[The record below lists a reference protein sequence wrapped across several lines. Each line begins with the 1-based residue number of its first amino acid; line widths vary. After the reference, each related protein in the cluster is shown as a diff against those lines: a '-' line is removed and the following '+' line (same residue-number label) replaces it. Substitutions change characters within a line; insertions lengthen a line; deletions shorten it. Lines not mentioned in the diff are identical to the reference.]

1 MDIKKFVLTQAQKLA
16 NKLLAGPAQYVLL
29 RGGSRSGKTFIA
41 CRAIA
46 TRAMCSPGSRHAIVG
61 FRFNRVKTAVGMD
74 TFPKMLKLCFP
85 DIEVGLDKSD
95 WFFKF
100 PNGAE
105 VWLAGLDDAQ
115 RTEKV
120 LGKEFATILVNEANQ
135 VSFDSLQ
142 TVITRLAQKCMVV
155 IDGQPERELR
165 LKMYLDCNP
174 PKKHHWLYKLFIKHI
189 NPEDGTPLKNPEDYV
204 EMKMNPHDNAENLG
218 AGYLKTL
225 DNLSAAKRRRFR
237 DGEFSDSNPNQLFDA
252 DDFERYRVLD
262 VDELPEMVRINIAVD
277 PAGSDDKDAGTDG
290 EKTDAIG
297 IIVTG
302 LGTNGHAYI
311 IEDLTVL
318 AGPKVWG
325 RVATDAYDRHDA
337 DIIVAEENYGGA
349 MCKHV
354 IRTAK
359 PNVPYK
365 KVRATR
371 GKHVRAEPIS
381 ALYAQGKVHHVG
393 YMRELEDELEAF
405 TTHGFEGADSPNRA
419 DAAIWGLYDLFP
431 SLTKDKT
438 PDANDNYEAPEMLD
452 SGAGY

>member
-1 MDIKKFVLTQAQKLA
+1 MGLFKFALTAIQKLA
-16 NKLLAGPAQYVLL
+16 NQLLAGPAQYVLL

-46 TRAMCSPGSRHAIVG
+46 MRAMCAPESRHAIVG
-61 FRFNRVKTAVGMD
+61 FKFNRVRTAVGCD

-85 DIEVGLDKSD
+85 DVNVVLNKTD
-95 WFFKF
+95 WVFMF
-100 PNGAE
+100 PNGSE
-105 VWLAGLDDAQ
+105 VWLLGLDNAE
-115 RTEKV
+115 RSEKV
-120 LGKEFATILVNEANQ
+120 LGKEFATILANEANQ
-135 VSFDSLQ
+135 IAFDSLQ
-142 TVITRLAQKCMVV
+142 TLITRLAQKCTVK

-204 EMKMNPHDNAENLG
+204 EMKMNPQDNAANLG

-237 DGEFSDSNPNQLFDA
+237 DGDFGDVNPNQLFDE
-252 DDFERYRVLD
+252 DCFERYRVLD

-277 PAGSDDKDAGTDG
+277 PAGADDKDNGG
-290 EKTDAIG
+290 EQEKTDQIG
-297 IIVTG
+297 IVVTG

-318 AGPKVWG
+318 AGPKIWG
-325 RVATDAYDRHDA
+325 KVATAAYERHDA
-337 DIIVAEENYGGA
+337 DVVVGETNYGGG
-349 MCKHV
+349 MVKFV
-354 IRTAK
+354 IRTAE
-359 PNVPYK
+359 PNVPFK
-365 KVRATR
+365 KVTATR

-393 YMRELEDELEAF
+393 YMRELEDELCGM
-405 TTHGFEGADSPNRA
+405 TTHGYEGSDSPNRA

-431 SLTKDKT
+431 NLVKEKAEDDS
-438 PDANDNYEAPEMLD
+438 NYEPPEMLD
-452 SGAGY
+452 QGAGY